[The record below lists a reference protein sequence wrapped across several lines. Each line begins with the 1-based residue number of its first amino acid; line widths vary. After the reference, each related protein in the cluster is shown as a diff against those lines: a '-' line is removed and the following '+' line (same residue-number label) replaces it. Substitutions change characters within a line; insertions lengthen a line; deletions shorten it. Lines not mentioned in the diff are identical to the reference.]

1 MRSNDTAFHAIR
13 LLPGQDLKR
22 EILAYVLSSGIQ
34 AGWVITCVG
43 SLRRVELRL
52 ANQNEGS
59 NRTGFFEILSLSG
72 TLSREGLHLHLAV
85 ADEAGQCWGGHL
97 LDGCEI
103 YTTAELVIGE
113 SKDLIFRR
121 VEDESAPWKEL
132 SIQPGDPE
140 KLPFDPEG

>member
-1 MRSNDTAFHAIR
+1 MQSKDVAIHAIR

-22 EILAYVLSSGIQ
+22 EILACVLSSGIQ

-59 NRTGFFEILSLSG
+59 IRTGFFEILSLSG

-85 ADEAGQCWGGHL
+85 ADETGQCWGGHL

-103 YTTAELVIGE
+103 YTTAEIVIGE

-121 VEDESAPWKEL
+121 VEDGSTPWKEL
-132 SIQPGDPE
+132 E
-140 KLPFDPEG
+140 VRAKE